1 MERETIRQNPKH
13 LAFYQMKKESA
24 LKMLRNLWIISHLII
39 PTMTPSHNVS
49 IDMDLVITPTQAHV
63 HWHCELNKKRISQIK

>member
-1 MERETIRQNPKH
+1 MERETTRRTPKQ

-49 IDMDLVITPTQAHV
+49 IDVDVVITPGKTQV
-63 HWHCELNKKRISQIK
+63 YWHCELNKKRISQIK